1 MRIDKLF
8 VIGAMLVGA
17 FAFSACSDDDDYQPG
32 LPAGENNVTFL
43 TYSYPV
49 MEKTATTFDV
59 TLNRHTTQGT
69 LSVPVEK
76 VIVPEGWNV
85 PETASFA
92 AGDSLATITVTPAA
106 DMSLNTDYQFVI
118 RVPESYTNS
127 YKQNYG
133 HETNTYK
140 VEVVKEDYETF
151 ATGTYNELFFTVD
164 DDNPNGM
171 QWPVTIEYSPGLDVY
186 RIKSML
192 EPIDDVAGYHFYFK
206 WNKETGDK
214 QSFTL
219 CASDGG
225 KQTSTQAGF
234 EYGNYGMVSYGWA
247 AKTNDPSKYT
257 DEDNKANFGGYVASE
272 NMFVLPWKHNV
283 SAGSFGVG
291 TDFIRD
297 VKFAK

>member
-17 FAFSACSDDDDYQPG
+17 FAFSACSDDDDYKAG
-32 LPAGENNVTFL
+32 EPAGENNVTFL
-43 TYSYPV
+43 TYSNPV

-59 TLNRHTTQGT
+59 VLNRHTTQGT
-69 LSVPVEK
+69 LSVPLEK
-76 VIVPEGWNV
+76 LIVPEGWNV
-85 PETASFA
+85 PETANFA

-106 DMSLNTDYQFVI
+106 DMSLNTDYDFVL

-127 YKQNYG
+127 YMQKNG
-133 HETNTYK
+133 EVNTYK
-140 VEVVKEDYETF
+140 VEVVKEDYVLF
-151 ATGTYNELFFTVD
+151 ATGTYDETFFAEA
-164 DDNPNGM
+164 
-171 QWPVTIEYSPGLDVY
+171 QWPVTIEYSPALDIY

-192 EPIDDVAGYHFYFK
+192 EPMGDVAGYHFYFK
-206 WNKETGDK
+206 WNKETGEK
-214 QSFTL
+214 QKFTQ
-219 CASDGG
+219 CASNGG
-225 KQTSTQAGF
+225 KQTSAQAGF
-234 EYGNYGMVSYGWA
+234 EYGTNGMVSYAWA
-247 AKTNDPSKYT
+247 AGTNDPAKYT
-257 DEDNKANFGGYVASE
+257 GEDNENNFGGYLASE

>member
-17 FAFSACSDDDDYQPG
+17 FAFSACSDDDDYKAG
-32 LPAGENNVTFL
+32 EPAGENNVTFL
-43 TYSYPV
+43 TYSNPV
-49 MEKTATTFDV
+49 MEKTATSFDV

-76 VIVPEGWNV
+76 LIVPEGWNV

-106 DMSLNTDYQFVI
+106 DMSLNTNYDFVL

-127 YKQNYG
+127 YMQKNG
-133 HETNTYK
+133 EVNTYGVK
-140 VEVVKEDYETF
+140 VVKEDYEPF
-151 ATGTYNELFFTVD
+151 ATGTYDETFFTEA
-164 DDNPNGM
+164 
-171 QWPVTIEYSPGLDVY
+171 QWPVTIEYSPALDIY

-192 EPIDDVAGYHFYFK
+192 EPVDDVAGYHFYFK
-206 WNKETGDK
+206 WNKETGEK
-214 QSFTL
+214 QKFTQ

-225 KQTSTQAGF
+225 KQTSAQAGF
-234 EYGNYGMVSYGWA
+234 EYGTNGMVSYAWA
-247 AKTNDPSKYT
+247 AGTNDPAKYT
-257 DEDNKANFGGYVASE
+257 GEDNKNNFGGYLASE